1 MVALNLSL
9 PEREIGVVYRLSCF
23 LVVMNLFYLLFDNVD
38 TVFSPIE
45 APGAKEMVWGAS
57 IFRPEAPNFQI
68 NMVKKD
74 SKNSCVFQ
82 PQNTHVQHQYNK
94 KILGKK
100 PFKGL

>member
-1 MVALNLSL
+1 
-9 PEREIGVVYRLSCF
+9 
-23 LVVMNLFYLLFDNVD
+23 MNLFYLLFDNVD

-100 PFKGL
+100 PFKGLWTNIPAGIFDADKGLESGLSLL